1 ETIIDT
7 FSLVIINEW
16 DIEHGQ
22 QFRKQEIR
30 KNKYMATRYLQ
41 LQHPSKRGKTS
52 GDGRGI
58 WNGEVRHRG
67 RTWDVS
73 SSGTGATCLSP
84 AVAIEEKFFKTG
96 DRSVGYGNG
105 RNSLDEGIPSALMS
119 EIFHRKG
126 ISTERTLAVLSFEDG
141 TSINVRAS
149 QNLLRPAHFFCHLK

>member
-1 ETIIDT
+1 MSGI
-7 FSLVIINEW
+7 SQRGLS
-16 DIEHGQ
+16 
-22 QFRKQEIR
+22 FRKQDIR
-30 KNKYMATRYLQ
+30 PNKYMATRYLQ
-41 LQHPSKRGKTS
+41 LQHPSRRGTTS

-58 WNGEVRHRG
+58 WNGEIRHRG

-73 SSGTGATCLSP
+73 SSGTGATRLSP

-96 DRSVGYGNG
+96 DRNVGYGNG

-126 ISTERTLAVLSFEDG
+126 VATERTLAILSFEDG

-149 QNLLRPAHFFCHLK
+149 SKSASPRAFFCHLKQNNWRR